1 MDEFNNNTNN
11 HLKNNHKKLYQ
22 SSSQIDM
29 KSNALRKKPQTNFVS
44 LINNLSSDIK
54 IFYHSTKHCLNQG
67 KILLYNN
74 KFSSEKIFD
83 LIEKNLNEFI
93 TKAKDIFK
101 RIKYI
106 HQINNIQ
113 RDMNCSSP
121 TTERIFFNNNN
132 DNIKKII
139 ENEVYCSKIFNQ
151 SQRNIDNDKM
161 IISPK
166 INKNISD
173 NEKEMIKSSRNSSKD
188 IKLNKRYDFYN
199 IDENSDFKGHS
210 ANKIIYNNYSQQY
223 NNLKRSANN
232 NINKKS
238 LINLKKKIIFDKK
251 QDNSSLN
258 SLVLSNSQLLNNN
271 SQSNNNT
278 SKREQKKIFAHLKI
292 ILSLLKQLKTIKGN
306 IYIKSQEA
314 DNHKNILNKIYKQ
327 LIILLK
333 HIFKNN
339 NSINSNSSLDLSI
352 DNKNINNNTTNFSF
366 KDNSNYN
373 SKEDINKNI
382 NINTDYYNKEI
393 KYRDLIIKQMKLNQN
408 KNKINENKNLDKIK
422 QNYLEAKNEKEKIEA
437 ENNELKIKIVNL
449 EKQLSEIKNKEINTQ
464 IPILVIQKFD
474 FQYIIGEEYIGEKAQ
489 KLIDELNSKIK
500 EKNEEIEKI
509 NLELNNY
516 KDLDILT
523 KEEINK
529 LKEEKNKFEE
539 EINLIKKEKEDLNK
553 KNNEYINENKV
564 LKDNLE
570 IENKN
575 IEKYKKLIS
584 CQEEQINNLKN
595 NLNENNNNH
604 INNNIKSESDAINN
618 INNSKL
624 NKDNNSNNINIEE
637 RKNKKRNNS
646 KMNDYQIEQDK
657 IFLKYELL
665 KNDYDKL
672 NNTLQQ
678 KQKLLDN
685 YTKISSETAS
695 KTNIDEQILEL
706 MDKHKKE
713 IDELTQQYNKNILRL
728 RINQPSPYSPE
739 THLIL
744 ADKRYAKYDLKW
756 YLLTLKSEEEKSYE
770 NTFWVPELEMKPI
783 MGKFNEYKTEREIED
798 EKFDNLYK
806 MQEKWIRKIDE
817 NEKIIESL
825 KERLSEYENI

>member
-11 HLKNNHKKLYQ
+11 YLKNNHKKLYQ

-93 TKAKDIFK
+93 NKAKYIFK

-121 TTERIFFNNNN
+121 TTERIFLNNNN

-210 ANKIIYNNYSQQY
+210 ANKIIYNNYNQQY
-223 NNLKRSANN
+223 NNLKRNANN

-278 SKREQKKIFAHLKI
+278 SKREQKKIFVHLKI

-339 NSINSNSSLDLSI
+339 NSVNSNSSLDLSI

-474 FQYIIGEEYIGEKAQ
+474 FQYLIGEEYIGEKVQ

-539 EINLIKKEKEDLNK
+539 EINLIKKEKEDLNM

>member
-11 HLKNNHKKLYQ
+11 HIKNNHKKLYQ

-121 TTERIFFNNNN
+121 TTERMFFNNNN
-132 DNIKKII
+132 DNTKKII

-223 NNLKRSANN
+223 NNLKRNANN

-278 SKREQKKIFAHLKI
+278 SKREQKK
-292 ILSLLKQLKTIKGN
+292 
-306 IYIKSQEA
+306 
-314 DNHKNILNKIYKQ
+314 
-327 LIILLK
+327 
-333 HIFKNN
+333 
-339 NSINSNSSLDLSI
+339 
-352 DNKNINNNTTNFSF
+352 
-366 KDNSNYN
+366 
-373 SKEDINKNI
+373 
-382 NINTDYYNKEI
+382 
-393 KYRDLIIKQMKLNQN
+393 
-408 KNKINENKNLDKIK
+408 
-422 QNYLEAKNEKEKIEA
+422 
-437 ENNELKIKIVNL
+437 
-449 EKQLSEIKNKEINTQ
+449 
-464 IPILVIQKFD
+464 
-474 FQYIIGEEYIGEKAQ
+474 
-489 KLIDELNSKIK
+489 
-500 EKNEEIEKI
+500 
-509 NLELNNY
+509 
-516 KDLDILT
+516 
-523 KEEINK
+523 
-529 LKEEKNKFEE
+529 
-539 EINLIKKEKEDLNK
+539 
-553 KNNEYINENKV
+553 
-564 LKDNLE
+564 
-570 IENKN
+570 
-575 IEKYKKLIS
+575 
-584 CQEEQINNLKN
+584 
-595 NLNENNNNH
+595 
-604 INNNIKSESDAINN
+604 
-618 INNSKL
+618 
-624 NKDNNSNNINIEE
+624 
-637 RKNKKRNNS
+637 
-646 KMNDYQIEQDK
+646 
-657 IFLKYELL
+657 
-665 KNDYDKL
+665 
-672 NNTLQQ
+672 
-678 KQKLLDN
+678 
-685 YTKISSETAS
+685 
-695 KTNIDEQILEL
+695 
-706 MDKHKKE
+706 
-713 IDELTQQYNKNILRL
+713 
-728 RINQPSPYSPE
+728 
-739 THLIL
+739 
-744 ADKRYAKYDLKW
+744 
-756 YLLTLKSEEEKSYE
+756 YLL
-770 NTFWVPELEMKPI
+770 I
-783 MGKFNEYKTEREIED
+783 
-798 EKFDNLYK
+798 
-806 MQEKWIRKIDE
+806 
-817 NEKIIESL
+817 
-825 KERLSEYENI
+825 

>member
-93 TKAKDIFK
+93 IKAKDIFK

-223 NNLKRSANN
+223 NNLKRNSNN

-339 NSINSNSSLDLSI
+339 NSVNSNSSLDLSI

-474 FQYIIGEEYIGEKAQ
+474 FQYLIGEEYIGEKAQ

>member
-11 HLKNNHKKLYQ
+11 HIKNNHKKLYQ

-151 SQRNIDNDKM
+151 SQRNIDNEKM

-188 IKLNKRYDFYN
+188 IKLNKRYDLYN

-223 NNLKRSANN
+223 NNLKRNANN

-278 SKREQKKIFAHLKI
+278 SKREQKKIFVHLKI

-474 FQYIIGEEYIGEKAQ
+474 FQYLIGEEYIGEKAQ

>member
-93 TKAKDIFK
+93 IKAKDIFK

-278 SKREQKKIFAHLKI
+278 SKREQKKIFVHLKI

-306 IYIKSQEA
+306 IYIKSKEA

-339 NSINSNSSLDLSI
+339 NSVNSNSSLDLSI

-422 QNYLEAKNEKEKIEA
+422 QHYLEAKNEKEKIEA

-474 FQYIIGEEYIGEKAQ
+474 FQYLIGEEYIGEKAQ

-713 IDELTQQYNKNILRL
+713 IDELTQQYNKNILKL

-817 NEKIIESL
+817 NEKVIESL

>member
-11 HLKNNHKKLYQ
+11 YLKNNHKKLYQ

-223 NNLKRSANN
+223 NNLKRNSNN

-449 EKQLSEIKNKEINTQ
+449 EKQLSEIKNKEINSQ

-474 FQYIIGEEYIGEKAQ
+474 FQYLIGEEYIGEKVQ

-509 NLELNNY
+509 NLEINNY

-523 KEEINK
+523 KEEINR

-728 RINQPSPYSPE
+728 RINQPSP
-739 THLIL
+739 
-744 ADKRYAKYDLKW
+744 
-756 YLLTLKSEEEKSYE
+756 EEKSYE

-806 MQEKWIRKIDE
+806 MQEKWMRMK
-817 NEKIIESL
+817 K
-825 KERLSEYENI
+825 

>member
-11 HLKNNHKKLYQ
+11 HIKNNHKKLYQ

-223 NNLKRSANN
+223 NNLKRNSNN

-278 SKREQKKIFAHLKI
+278 SKREQKKIFVHLKI

-382 NINTDYYNKEI
+382 NMNTDYYNKEI

-437 ENNELKIKIVNL
+437 ENNEIKIKIVNL

-474 FQYIIGEEYIGEKAQ
+474 FQYLIGEEYIGEKAQ

>member
-173 NEKEMIKSSRNSSKD
+173 NEKEMIKSSRNSSND

-474 FQYIIGEEYIGEKAQ
+474 FQYLIGEEYIGEKAQ